1 MDLPSIPIEI
11 RRATITRF
19 LSKYDMS
26 RARQLESYCHAN
38 RCLTGFLA
46 NEIPCWIYGSK
57 TLFETDKPEDHIRY
71 AGYTYTQNVL
81 RVFETGDFYSS
92 TMADKYKQFHER
104 YHTMVATAKQVL
116 SEKTA
121 SNVGIFSCPKCKSKD
136 VDTEQKQTR
145 SADEP
150 MTIFCACTR
159 CQTRWT
165 IK

>member
-1 MDLPSIPIEI
+1 L
-11 RRATITRF
+11 T
-19 LSKYDMS
+19 KYDMKK
-26 RARQLESYCHAN
+26 ARELESYCHAN
-38 RCLTGFLA
+38 RCITGILA
-46 NEIPCWIYGSK
+46 NEIPCWIYGNV
-57 TLFETDKPEDHIRY
+57 TLFQLDKPEDHIRY
-71 AGYTYTQNVL
+71 AGYMYSQHVC
-81 RVFETGDFYSS
+81 RVYESGNFYENGSS
-92 TMADKYKQFHER
+92 EQYKQFHER
-104 YHTMVATAKQVL
+104 YHTMIATAKQVL

-121 SNVGIFSCPKCKSKD
+121 TNVGLFSCPKCKSKD